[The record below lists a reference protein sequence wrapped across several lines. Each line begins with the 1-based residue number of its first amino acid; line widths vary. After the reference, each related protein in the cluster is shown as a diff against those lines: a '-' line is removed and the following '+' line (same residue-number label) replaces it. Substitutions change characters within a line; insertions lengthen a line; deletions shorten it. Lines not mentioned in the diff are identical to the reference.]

1 MPSTTTTATICTN
14 FWRFLNTA
22 RKPNLQSVN
31 FYRYAI
37 AQLFKSTRT
46 RQSPWIIGFWA
57 GASVFSWLR
66 KRTAPKKVRLTRKTL
81 KPGASY
87 IVRVPKGEGPVG
99 SDLSAITGDLIKD
112 VPISRRQLKNMD
124 RTRR

>member
-1 MPSTTTTATICTN
+1 M
-14 FWRFLNTA
+14 
-22 RKPNLQSVN
+22 N

-99 SDLSAITGDLIKD
+99 SDLSAI
-112 VPISRRQLKNMD
+112 
-124 RTRR
+124 

>member
-14 FWRFLNTA
+14 FWRFLNTS
-22 RKPNLQSVN
+22 RKPNLQTVN

-87 IVRVPKGEGPVG
+87 IVRVPKGKGPVG